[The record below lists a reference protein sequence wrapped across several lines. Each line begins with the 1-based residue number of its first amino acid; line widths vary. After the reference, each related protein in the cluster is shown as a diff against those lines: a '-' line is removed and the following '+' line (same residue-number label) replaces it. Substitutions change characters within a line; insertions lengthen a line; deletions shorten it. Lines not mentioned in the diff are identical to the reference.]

1 MEVIDAFL
9 ALVIKILA
17 VFDNT
22 LATNIILIFIAFLL
36 GQIEENTAYTNGNLQ
51 DVRQKLFKLTKEVS
65 KLRNEVNHDNKI

>member
-65 KLRNEVNHDNKI
+65 KLRNVVNHDNKI